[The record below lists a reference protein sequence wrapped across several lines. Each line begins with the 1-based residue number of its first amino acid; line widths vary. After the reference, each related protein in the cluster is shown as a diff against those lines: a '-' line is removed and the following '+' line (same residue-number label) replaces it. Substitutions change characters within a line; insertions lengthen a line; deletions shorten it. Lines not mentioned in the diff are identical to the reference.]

1 MLRIKGLTKR
11 YRTGDLALKGID
23 IDVPDGQVMALI
35 GPSGAGKSTV
45 IRCINRLV
53 EPTSGSIALNDV
65 DIVKLGSAELRRV
78 RRRMGMI
85 FQEYALVERLSVM
98 ENVLTGRLGYVGFW
112 QSWLRRFPQSDIDE
126 AFRLLERVGLDHMAD
141 KRADELSG
149 GQRQRVG
156 ICRALIQNPEL
167 LLVDEP
173 TASLDPKTSR
183 QIMRLITELCG
194 ERKLS
199 AIINIHDV
207 MLAQM
212 FAERIVG
219 LRLGEIVYDGPPDK
233 LTPAVLTSI
242 YGEEDWSATIR
253 KVDEQAGEA
262 DEDNVV
268 PFRTAAPGS
277 QPIGG
282 NDVIARAPCFAHS
295 RASRT
300 PRLLSAGAGSL
311 LPRGRA
317 EKGSSVSV
325 AATAPRQWKKP
336 PLIRSAW
343 LRWALVVGAVVYLA
357 LVFQTTPVNWTRVWE
372 GLPRGAAFLKA
383 FFPPDFVSRWDEI
396 AEGIAESL
404 WMTVV
409 STVVGIA
416 LSIPVGIGAAKNIAP
431 APVYYFCRAVLA
443 VSRSFQEII
452 LAIFFVK
459 LFGFGPFAGFVTLSF
474 ATIGF
479 YGKLLAEDI
488 EDMDAGQAEAVR
500 ASGASWLQWI
510 NYGVQP
516 QVMPRMI
523 GLGLYRFDINFRES
537 AVIGIVGGGGI
548 GATLNTAFDR
558 YEFDSAAAIIIVIIA
573 IVMLCEYGSGYLRR
587 WVQ

>member
-1 MLRIKGLTKR
+1 M
-11 YRTGDLALKGID
+11 
-23 IDVPDGQVMALI
+23 
-35 GPSGAGKSTV
+35 
-45 IRCINRLV
+45 
-53 EPTSGSIALNDV
+53 
-65 DIVKLGSAELRRV
+65 
-78 RRRMGMI
+78 
-85 FQEYALVERLSVM
+85 
-98 ENVLTGRLGYVGFW
+98 
-112 QSWLRRFPQSDIDE
+112 
-126 AFRLLERVGLDHMAD
+126 
-141 KRADELSG
+141 
-149 GQRQRVG
+149 
-156 ICRALIQNPEL
+156 
-167 LLVDEP
+167 
-173 TASLDPKTSR
+173 
-183 QIMRLITELCG
+183 
-194 ERKLS
+194 
-199 AIINIHDV
+199 
-207 MLAQM
+207 
-212 FAERIVG
+212 
-219 LRLGEIVYDGPPDK
+219 
-233 LTPAVLTSI
+233 
-242 YGEEDWSATIR
+242 
-253 KVDEQAGEA
+253 
-262 DEDNVV
+262 
-268 PFRTAAPGS
+268 
-277 QPIGG
+277 
-282 NDVIARAPCFAHS
+282 
-295 RASRT
+295 
-300 PRLLSAGAGSL
+300 
-311 LPRGRA
+311 
-317 EKGSSVSV
+317 SV

-343 LRWALVVGAVVYLA
+343 LRWALVVAAVVYLA
-357 LVFQTTPVNWTRVWE
+357 LVFQTTPINWTRVWD

-573 IVMLCEYGSGYLRR
+573 IVMVCEYGSGYLRR
-587 WVQ
+587 WMQ

>member
-1 MLRIKGLTKR
+1 
-11 YRTGDLALKGID
+11 
-23 IDVPDGQVMALI
+23 
-35 GPSGAGKSTV
+35 
-45 IRCINRLV
+45 
-53 EPTSGSIALNDV
+53 
-65 DIVKLGSAELRRV
+65 
-78 RRRMGMI
+78 
-85 FQEYALVERLSVM
+85 
-98 ENVLTGRLGYVGFW
+98 
-112 QSWLRRFPQSDIDE
+112 
-126 AFRLLERVGLDHMAD
+126 
-141 KRADELSG
+141 
-149 GQRQRVG
+149 
-156 ICRALIQNPEL
+156 
-167 LLVDEP
+167 
-173 TASLDPKTSR
+173 
-183 QIMRLITELCG
+183 
-194 ERKLS
+194 
-199 AIINIHDV
+199 
-207 MLAQM
+207 
-212 FAERIVG
+212 
-219 LRLGEIVYDGPPDK
+219 
-233 LTPAVLTSI
+233 
-242 YGEEDWSATIR
+242 
-253 KVDEQAGEA
+253 
-262 DEDNVV
+262 
-268 PFRTAAPGS
+268 
-277 QPIGG
+277 
-282 NDVIARAPCFAHS
+282 
-295 RASRT
+295 
-300 PRLLSAGAGSL
+300 
-311 LPRGRA
+311 
-317 EKGSSVSV
+317 VSV
-325 AATAPRQWKKP
+325 AVTTPRQWKTP

-343 LRWALVVGAVVYLA
+343 LRWALVVAAVVYLA

-404 WMTVV
+404 WMTVI